1 MFDTKC
7 NTWNFLNRNE
17 QKMFNIRKNQNYEK
31 GGFGQ
36 R

>member
-1 MFDTKC
+1 MLDTK
-7 NTWNFLNRNE
+7 WNFLNRNE
-17 QKMFNIRKNQNYEK
+17 QKIFNTRKNQNYEK